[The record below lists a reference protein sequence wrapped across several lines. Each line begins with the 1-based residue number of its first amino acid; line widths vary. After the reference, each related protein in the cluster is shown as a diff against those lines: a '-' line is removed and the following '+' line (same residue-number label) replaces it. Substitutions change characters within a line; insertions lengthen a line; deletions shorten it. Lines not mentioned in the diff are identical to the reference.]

1 MASELAACYAM
12 PMNGLG
18 EPLSQHSHTFTAE
31 QFGYNGFKT
40 SLSVDH
46 DTIDVAF
53 EIDLDYFQRQDG
65 DFATSSSE
73 ETSGTEKDQVHP
85 KGVKTG
91 EQTETTRRRRRKQKL
106 TGGRVSKKSSRTRAP
121 IKPSQRNAANARER
135 SRMRVLSKAFTKLKT
150 SLPWVPDD
158 TKLSKL
164 DTLRLAACYIAHL
177 QRILQNENEQESVH
191 PVKLTWPFAAGLR
204 HSGSTSSPSDGSTLS

>member
-1 MASELAACYAM
+1 MRKIADCWIIETDEGRQFTLRNGIGASSLLRHAHERARRASIATF
-12 PMNGLG
+12 
-18 EPLSQHSHTFTAE
+18 SHIHSGTVRLQRF
-31 QFGYNGFKT
+31 QN

-164 DTLRLAACYIAHL
+164 DTLRLGCLLHCPSAA
-177 QRILQNENEQESVH
+177 NTTE
-191 PVKLTWPFAAGLR
+191 
-204 HSGSTSSPSDGSTLS
+204 